1 MREALPPVR
10 RIVTAVDAD
19 GKSYIAQD
27 GESPATL
34 TVEARPGYRNA
45 NLWRTTGSR
54 PMVDAKDDITAHQG
68 VCPPQGGTV
77 LRVID
82 IPPQAADPEER
93 RRQAAATFAAMFPDA
108 RHLGQGNQPAGMH
121 LTPTIDYAIVLQG
134 ELVAIMDKGE
144 TVMHAGDVLVQR
156 GTNHA
161 WANRSGKMARVAFI
175 LVDARLAG

>member
-1 MREALPPVR
+1 MDALPPVR

-34 TVEARPGYRNA
+34 TVDARPGYRNA
-45 NLWRTTGSR
+45 NLWRTVGSR
-54 PMVDAKDDITAHQG
+54 PMVDAEDDVTAHRG
-68 VCPPQGGTV
+68 VCPPVGGTV

-108 RHLGQGNQPAGMH
+108 THHAESGQPAGMH
-121 LTPTIDYAIVLQG
+121 VTPTIDYAIVLQG

-144 TVMHAGDVLVQR
+144 TVMRAGDVLIQR

-161 WANRSGKMARVAFI
+161 WANRSDKVARIAFI
-175 LVDARLAG
+175 LVDAQMPR